1 MNQNE
6 ACDHRGLTALLAFLA
21 GAATG
26 AVVMALTS
34 PKSGPE
40 LREDLEQFGRRL
52 RGKAEDLASQAKGA
66 AAEAADKVTGH

>member
-6 ACDHRGLTALLAFLA
+6 AYDHPGLTALLAFLA

-26 AVVMALTS
+26 AMVMALTA

-40 LREDLEQFGRRL
+40 LREDLEQLGRRL
-52 RGKAEDLASQAKGA
+52 RGKAEDLGDKVKGA
-66 AAEAADKVTGH
+66 AEEAADKVTGH